1 MITKKL
7 KNRMFVWN
15 PNAFNGKGYWFVL
28 GKNGSYGLAASKK
41 EAGYLSRPTTTETK
55 QNSPEPET
63 TESGISEKEIS
74 ENTKQFLSGLK
85 NKFSLKNLKNMIK
98 PTGEKMTEGLT
109 GEKDQSKIFG
119 KTKPS
124 TITPEK
130 IGNVDTAFYTTVSSS
145 RVENP
150 KRGENIATVST
161 RILALIDKTYQEKKL
176 QRELT
181 RNFEHEKIEEDK
193 RRHEE
198 LIKKIYESKGMEGP
212 VTKDKNVTK
221 SVDKLDKNKL
231 DDIKN
236 IKIEE
241 GGGAGAKPPSVPGAK
256 PPSGPGGKPP
266 SGPNSSVSPVNP
278 IKASTE
284 GTKSSSKSVSVPNIP
299 PGTLPKGVGTFNNFG
314 QQRATHIHEGNDY
327 PAPMGTPLYA
337 VKDGTITH
345 ASWENPK
352 NEKQG
357 YGQYIDVD
365 HGDGTST
372 RYGHLSEMIAKKG
385 DKVKAG
391 QQLALSG
398 NTGHSDG
405 PHLHFEY
412 RVKGKPVKPYDYG
425 VLAFNP
431 GKKLEEIPK
440 TNDKTET
447 ASKVIPSA
455 VDKNAEIT
463 LFRGLD
469 PTNTSQGVNES
480 AIALSEAGFNAKAQN
495 HDKFIPPQAKDG
507 MPLYG
512 FSAGA
517 MTAINFAKQNSKIK
531 FSAAYLVDPHV
542 SLLRTLLPNPPK
554 NIDKIV
560 VWYNPNWPYLN
571 EVKGQLVSH
580 DNLELI
586 KIPGPPSMK
595 EHSEMPKKVLGTI
608 LADLKRNTSTQLA
621 SNDKGT
627 DLNNKTLE
635 NNSLKNGASSVVSV
649 NNSQNTTQVGT
660 KSDPR
665 ILIAKNKPDLP
676 AFMQE
681 QFQFR

>member
-7 KNRMFVWN
+7 KNRIFVWN

-241 GGGAGAKPPSVPGAK
+241 GGGAGAKPPSGPGAK

-278 IKASTE
+278 IKAATE
-284 GTKSSSKSVSVPNIP
+284 GTKSSSKSVPVPNIP
-299 PGTLPKGVGTFNNFG
+299 SGTLPKGVSTFNNFW
-314 QQRATHIHEGNDY
+314 QPRAHGPHEGNDY

-357 YGQYIDVD
+357 YGQYIDVN

-372 RYGHLSEMIAKKG
+372 RYGHLSEMVVKKG

-391 QQLALSG
+391 QQIALSG

-412 RVKGKPVKPYDYG
+412 REKDKPVKPYDYG

-431 GKKLEEIPK
+431 SAKLEEVPK
-440 TNDKTET
+440 TNTET
-447 ASKVIPSA
+447 ATKMSP
-455 VDKNAEIT
+455 DAEIA
-463 LFRGLD
+463 LFRGITKQ
-469 PTNTSQGVNES
+469 PGYANSSVGVDETAKSLMES
-480 AIALSEAGFNAKAQN
+480 GFKAEAKDY
-495 HDKFIPPQAKDG
+495 DKFIPPKAKDG

-517 MTAINFAKQNSKIK
+517 APAIDFARKNPTVK
-531 FSAAYLVDPHV
+531 FSTAYLIDPHSS
-542 SLLRTLLPNPPK
+542 SLGPLLDNVPK
-554 NIDKIV
+554 NINKII
-560 VWYNPNWPYLN
+560 VWYNPNQTYLKPYLN
-571 EVKGQLVSH
+571 RMVSH
-580 DNLELI
+580 DNIEFRKNYTPHMLMPQNLKSEIVADI
-586 KIPGPPSMK
+586 KNNKI
-595 EHSEMPKKVLGTI
+595 
-608 LADLKRNTSTQLA
+608 TQLA

-635 NNSLKNGASSVVSV
+635 NNSLKNGASPVVSI

-681 QFQFR
+681 QIQFR

>member
-7 KNRMFVWN
+7 KNKIFVWN
-15 PNAFNGKGYWFVL
+15 PNAFNGRGYWFVL

-41 EAGYLSRPTTTETK
+41 EAGYLSRPTPTQTK

-63 TESGISEKEIS
+63 IDGISEKDIS
-74 ENTKQFLSGLK
+74 ENTQQFLSGLK
-85 NKFSLKNLKNMIK
+85 NKFSLKSLKNMFNPLGGKI
-98 PTGEKMTEGLT
+98 TEGLT
-109 GEKDQSKIFG
+109 GEKDQSEMFG

-124 TITPEK
+124 SITPEK
-130 IGNVDTAFYTTVSSS
+130 IGNVDTAFYTKVAST
-145 RVENP
+145 RIEAP
-150 KRGENIATVST
+150 KRGDSIATVST
-161 RILALIDKTYQEKKL
+161 RILALIDRTYQERKL
-176 QRELT
+176 ERELI
-181 RNFEHEKIEEDK
+181 RNFEHEKMAEDK

-198 LIKKIYESKGMEGP
+198 LIEKIYESRG
-212 VTKDKNVTK
+212 TKAPKKNKNVTK
-221 SVDKLDKNKL
+221 YEDKLDKNKL

-236 IKIEE
+236 IKIESGE
-241 GGGAGAKPPSVPGAK
+241 GGSVTKPSAPTPGTPTPNVPTVPSPSAPTSISTGPKTGTTSVPV
-256 PPSGPGGKPP
+256 PP
-266 SGPNSSVSPVNP
+266 
-278 IKASTE
+278 
-284 GTKSSSKSVSVPNIP
+284 PNIP
-299 PGTLPKGVGTFNNFG
+299 QGQLPKGVSSFNNFG
-314 QQRATHIHEGNDY
+314 QQRATHKHAGNDY

-352 NEKQG
+352 DQKQG

-372 RYGHLSEMIAKKG
+372 RYGHLSQMDVKVG
-385 DKVKAG
+385 TKVKSG
-391 QQLALSG
+391 QQIALSG
-398 NTGHSDG
+398 NTGYSEG

-412 RVKGKPVKPYDYG
+412 REKGEPVKPYDYG
-425 VLAFNP
+425 ILAFNP
-431 GKKLEEIPK
+431 GKKLEEVPK
-440 TNDKTET
+440 TNIET
-447 ASKVIPSA
+447 ASKVVPSQP
-455 VDKNAEIT
+455 VDSNAQIT

-469 PTNTSQGVNES
+469 PTNSSQGVNDS
-480 AIALSEAGFNAKAQN
+480 AAALSEAGFNAKAQN
-495 HDKFIPPQAKDG
+495 HDKFIPPEAKDG

-517 MTAINFAKQNSKIK
+517 MTAINFARQNSKVK

-586 KIPGPPSMK
+586 KIPGPATMK
-595 EHSEMPKKVLGTI
+595 EHSEMPKKVLPNI
-608 LADLKRNTSTQLA
+608 LSDLKRNTSTQIA
-621 SNDKGT
+621 SNNKGT

-635 NNSLKNGASSVVSV
+635 NNNLKNTSNPVVSV
-649 NNSQNTTQVGT
+649 NNSQSTTKVGT
-660 KSDPR
+660 KSEPR

-676 AFMQE
+676 SFMQE
-681 QFQFR
+681 QIQFR